1 MLCSYSLYCESQEKL
16 KRKEYLLNM
25 ALNYIF
31 DAVNDNEEYLR
42 ICKDSLMMTPA
53 EIAEEKIN
61 MGYDEFEEE

>member
-1 MLCSYSLYCESQEKL
+1 MLGSYSLYCESLEKL

-25 ALNYIF
+25 ALSYIF
-31 DAVNDNEEYLR
+31 DTVNDDEEYLR

-53 EIAEEKIN
+53 EIEEEKFN